1 MTSTLITFRHVLRPV
16 HVVMKLDDMHQKK
29 TFFSSSAHCEP
40 ETLHQA
46 GKSLS
51 FTDFVMNVIDVHQ
64 KK

>member
-1 MTSTLITFRHVLRPV
+1 
-16 HVVMKLDDMHQKK
+16 MKLDDMHQKK